1 MIQIKKASTKAIQY
15 ACKFYHYAHHAPAG
29 NVLGYSVFNDDTFCG
44 VVTFGSGA
52 NNNIGTAYGLKQ
64 GEVCELTR
72 VALNGKQPCTS
83 QVVAACLKRL
93 KHDAPLVRLVVS
105 YSDVDQKHY
114 GTIYQATNWIY
125 VGCNLADTKD
135 GSYIIHG
142 KRVHGR
148 RISNYV
154 KAHGGLH
161 GLTRLQFVQKYYDPK
176 AEAFTTK
183 GKRKYLMPLD
193 KHLRKK
199 LLPLAKPYDKDPS
212 KLTYKESHPEQ
223 YEQRKSHKKQV
234 CKEQTENRVNEHGKV

>member
-1 MIQIKKASTKAIQY
+1 MTMTISKASLKAIRY

-29 NVLGYSVFNDDTFCG
+29 NVLGYAVFNDDVFCR

-52 NNNIGTAYGLKQ
+52 NNNIGTQYGLKQ

-72 VALNGKQPCTS
+72 VALNGKQTTTS
-83 QVVAACLKRL
+83 QVVAMCLRRL
-93 KHDAPLVRLVVS
+93 KHDAPLVKLVVS
-105 YSDVDQKHY
+105 YSDVDQHHY

-142 KRVHGR
+142 QRIHGR

-161 GLTRLQFVQKYYDPK
+161 GLTRLQFVRKYYDHK
-176 AEAFTTK
+176 AEAYTTK
-183 GKRKYLMPLD
+183 GKRKYLMPLN
-193 KHLRKK
+193 KSLRKK
-199 LLPLAKPYDKDPS
+199 LLPLAKPYDKDPE
-212 KLTYKESHPEQ
+212 KMTYKESHPEE
-223 YEQRKSHKKQV
+223 YAERAAHKTQSV
-234 CKEQTENRVNEHGKV
+234 NNREKTD